1 MLRVIGGEF
10 RSRKLQTLNSLDTR
24 PTLDKTRGAI
34 FSRIGPYFENETVL
48 DLFAGSGALG
58 IEAVSRGAKKAVFVD
73 KNSNAIKVINGNIE
87 TLKIQD
93 RTEVF
98 FLDYERYLR
107 ECTEQFDYIFLDP
120 PYDLDA
126 YEKAVG
132 LITER
137 GLLKRRGRMILES
150 RKEKRFILDD
160 LPVTVEKEATYGI
173 SKITYLKLTE
183 VSNESSSISR
193 EL

>member
-1 MLRVIGGEF
+1 MRITGGALSGRIIRCPDGVIRPAMDRMRESVFAILGDLSGK
-10 RSRKLQTLNSLDTR
+10 SWLDM
-24 PTLDKTRGAI
+24 
-34 FSRIGPYFENETVL
+34 FS
-48 DLFAGSGALG
+48 GSGTVA